1 MRRVFLL
8 IFLFIILQGFYAG
21 VTTSPKEL
29 DSVMYHIPI
38 AKSYLTGDIFTSPK
52 SSILHRFFPGA
63 SEGILVLFILFH
75 LPLNLYN
82 VLGILCLFIAC
93 YFLGKKA
100 GLSKDSSLIFA
111 VSFCSL
117 TAVIRWMNV
126 QIVDIWMAVF
136 YGGALALLVKP
147 EKNKRYFLKLGIAV
161 GMILGTKY
169 SGPLFIAILLLF
181 FGKNIF
187 RPFSFRRILL
197 FIIPV
202 TVLGL
207 FWYLRNFIVM
217 GNPLYPISF
226 LSFPGVKDWALEIPV
241 WRAILNYPMSFSTA
255 VLSEYLGWSL
265 LVIPAILYSGY
276 QLLKKRTL
284 SFSNILLL
292 LSLCNLIVYLLL
304 PNGASYRVHVSNLRY
319 SYPVFLPFLLS
330 IFLIAKKHNWEEY
343 LGIFALANILF
354 VLQFP
359 YHPKLLII
367 YIPLAFFIWRRRV

>member
-1 MRRVFLL
+1 MRRLFLL

-21 VTTSPKEL
+21 VTTLPKEL

-38 AKSYLTGDIFTSPK
+38 AKSYLTGDIFSSPK
-52 SSILHRFFPGA
+52 STILHRFFPGA
-63 SEGILVLFILFH
+63 SEGILALFLLANI
-75 LPLNLYN
+75 PLNLYN
-82 VLGILCLFIAC
+82 VLGVVCLFFAC
-93 YFLGKKA
+93 HFLGKKA

-126 QIVDIWMAVF
+126 QIVDIWMVVF
-136 YGGALALLVKP
+136 YAGALALLVKP
-147 EKNKRYFLKLGIAV
+147 EKNSIYFLKLGVMV

-169 SGPLFIAILLLF
+169 SGPLFVTILFIF
-181 FGKNIF
+181 FGKNILQS
-187 RPFSFRRILL
+187 FSFRKAFL
-197 FIIPV
+197 FFIPV

-207 FWYLRNFIVM
+207 FWYLRNYIIM

-241 WRAILNYPMSFSTA
+241 WRAIFNYPISFATA

-265 LVIPAILYSGY
+265 LIIPTIMYSGFVF
-276 QLLKKRTL
+276 LKKRKL
-284 SFSNILLL
+284 SFLAIMLL

-330 IFLIAKKHNWEEY
+330 IFLIAKEYKWEEY

-359 YHPKLLII
+359 YHPKLLIL
-367 YIPLAFFIWRRRV
+367 YIPLAFFMWRRRV

>member
-38 AKSYLTGDIFTSPK
+38 AKSYLTGDIFSSPK
-52 SSILHRFFPGA
+52 SPILHRFFPGA
-63 SEGILVLFILFH
+63 SEGILALFILFH
-75 LPLNLYN
+75 IPLNLYN
-82 VLGILCLFIAC
+82 VLGAVCLFFAC

-111 VSFCSL
+111 VSFSSL
-117 TAVIRWMNV
+117 TGVIRWMNV
-126 QIVDIWMAVF
+126 QIVDIWMVVF
-136 YGGALALLVKP
+136 YAGALALLIRP
-147 EKNKRYFLKLGIAV
+147 EKNNGYFLKLGIAV
-161 GMILGTKY
+161 GMVLGTKY
-169 SGPLFIAILLLF
+169 SGPLYASIAL
-181 FGKNIF
+181 IF
-187 RPFSFRRILL
+187 LWKRQIKITVIRVIT
-197 FIIPV
+197 FIIPILI
-202 TVLGL
+202 LGG
-207 FWYLRNFIVM
+207 FWYARNFFVT

-226 LSFPGVKDWALEIPV
+226 LSFPGVKDWALEVPV
-241 WRAILNYPMSFSTA
+241 WKSILNYPISFGTA

-276 QLLKKRTL
+276 ELFKKRRL
-284 SFSNILLL
+284 SFSATMLL

-319 SYPVFLPFLLS
+319 SYPVFLPLLLC
-330 IFLIAKKHNWEEY
+330 IFFIAKEYKWEKY
-343 LGIFALANILF
+343 LSFFALANIF
-354 VLQFP
+354 FALQFP

-367 YIPLAFFIWRRRV
+367 YIPLALFIWRRRV